1 MEEIQLGTG
10 NGNYYSIHLIHSK
23 PNTKNS
29 SNTYC
34 IHNKQ

>member
-1 MEEIQLGTG
+1 MDEIPLGTG
-10 NGNYYSIHLIHSK
+10 KENYYSINLIHSK
-23 PNTKNS
+23 LNTKNS